1 MGIEK
6 LAILGVSAG
15 ALTMLFDVIESSF
28 EFQKQYDLF
37 PEIFILNNLDIEIEK
52 PYINN
57 DVLYTMVTEI
67 PENFDGK
74 YLVCPTR
81 VVNKIK
87 IFNVFNIPIE
97 QFTTIFHAM
106 SSVSKTATIGRG
118 CVINAGVVIAGQSV
132 IEDMVFINRGSTIG
146 HHTRIGRF
154 TTINPAC
161 NIAGD
166 VLIGEKCEIGIGA
179 TIIDGINIGSNN
191 IIGAGSL
198 VLNDIPDN
206 VVAYGNPCKII
217 RENGTLL

>member
-1 MGIEK
+1 MGTQK

-15 ALTMLFDVIESSF
+15 ALTMIFDVLESSSAF
-28 EFQKQYDLF
+28 LKSYDLF
-37 PEIFILNNLDIEIEK
+37 PEIFIINNLNIAIEK
-52 PYINN
+52 PYIN
-57 DVLYTMVTEI
+57 DEVPFTMISEI
-67 PENFDGK
+67 PENFDGE

-81 VVNKIK
+81 VVNKVK
-87 IFNVFNIPIE
+87 IFNTSNIPIE
-97 QFTTIFHAM
+97 RFATIFHEL
-106 SSVSKTATIGRG
+106 SSMSKTAMIGHG
-118 CVINAGVVIAGQSV
+118 CVINAGVVIAGQTV
-132 IEDMVFINRGSTIG
+132 IGDMVFINRGSTIG

-161 NIAGD
+161 NIAGN
-166 VLIGEKCEIGIGA
+166 VFIGEKCEIGIGA

-217 RENGTLL
+217 RKNE